1 MGGGVMTPAKFSTGQ
16 VQVNKTIAE
25 LRDMGKAARGKVS
38 FEQLGSYTPTG
49 RDSRPMM
56 DRVRELLI
64 PALLP
69 ERTRLMGASAFAFF
83 RGTAEL
89 MEADL
94 DQQPSSGILT
104 FTCGD
109 AHIGNFGFYA
119 SPERRLLFDLND
131 FDEAG
136 INPWEWDLK
145 RLLVSVILAAR
156 ANDFKEKKLREF
168 LPTVV
173 NSYRKSIKQLF
184 EQTTLNRYYP
194 SNDVEKLIQA
204 SALDEDSSKL
214 MMNIITHA
222 NKRDSEQVVRKFTT
236 LDVRGGL
243 CFRENAPRTT
253 HVDDDF
259 TTHVAAYFAAYRQTL
274 RPDVN
279 LLLSQYH
286 ITDVVRHSVGV
297 GSFGSRCYLILLTSI
312 DGSHL
317 VLQVKEALPTRR
329 QGSQQGTKITADFER
344 TEGQRIVDSQKIL
357 QSASDSFLGYFMG
370 HERSFYVRQFR
381 DMKESINLTQL
392 DWDQFQT
399 YASTCA
405 WTLAIAHSQSP
416 TAAMIRGYVGGNGK
430 DFDNQLAAFAW
441 AYADQVQD
449 DYAAFC
455 AYRLAD

>member
-1 MGGGVMTPAKFSTGQ
+1 MTPAKFSTGR

-25 LRDMGKAARGKVS
+25 LREMGKAARNKVT
-38 FEQLGSYTPTG
+38 FEELGQFTPTG
-49 RDSRPMM
+49 RDSQQMM
-56 DRVRELLI
+56 DQVRQLLI
-64 PALLP
+64 PELLP
-69 ERTRLMGASAFAFF
+69 QRTKLMGASAFAFF

-94 DQQPSSGILT
+94 DQQPNSGIKT

-145 RLLVSVILAAR
+145 RLLVSVLLAAQ
-156 ANDFKEKKLREF
+156 ANDFKEKKIKEF
-168 LPTVV
+168 LPKVV
-173 NSYRKSIKQLF
+173 ASYRKSIKQMF
-184 EQTTLNRYYP
+184 EQTTLNRFYP
-194 SNDVEKLIQA
+194 TSDVEQIIQA
-204 SALDEDSSKL
+204 SALDADSSKL
-214 MMNIITHA
+214 LMNLINHA

-259 TTHVAAYFAAYRQTL
+259 TTHVNDYFTAYRQTL

-297 GSFGSRCYLILLTSI
+297 GSFGSRCYLILLTAI

-329 QGSQQGTKITADFER
+329 QGSQQATRITADFER

-357 QSASDSFLGYFMG
+357 QSASDVFLGYFAG
-370 HERSFYVRQFR
+370 SERSFYVRQFR
-381 DMKESINLTQL
+381 DMKESVNLAQL

-399 YASTCA
+399 YANTCA
-405 WTLAIAHSQSP
+405 WTLAMAHSQSP
-416 TAAMIRGYVGGNGK
+416 TAAMIRGYIGSGK
-430 DFDNQLAAFAW
+430 TFDNQLAAFAW
-441 AYADQVQD
+441 AYAKQVQA
-449 DYAAFC
+449 DYTAFC
-455 AYRLAD
+455 QYRLADV

>member
-1 MGGGVMTPAKFSTGQ
+1 MTPAAFSTGR

-25 LRDMGKAARGKVS
+25 LR
-38 FEQLGSYTPTG
+38 QLGKQARAKVPYEVLGTYQPVKRNSNH
-49 RDSRPMM
+49 MM
-56 DRVRELLI
+56 DKIRKLLI
-64 PALLP
+64 PELLP
-69 ERTRLMGASAFAFF
+69 ERTQRMGASAFSFF

-94 DQQPSSGILT
+94 NQQPSSTIST
-104 FTCGD
+104 FICGD

-119 SPERRLLFDLND
+119 SAERRLLFDLND

-145 RLLVSVILAAR
+145 RLLVSVLLAGQ
-156 ANDFKEKKLREF
+156 ANGFKEKKLRQL
-168 LPTVV
+168 LPKVAE
-173 NSYRKSIKQLF
+173 SYRKSIKQMF
-184 EQTTLNRYYP
+184 EQTTLSRFYP
-194 SNDVEKLIQA
+194 LNEVSKLVTA
-204 SALDEDSSKL
+204 SALDEDSSNL
-214 MMNIITHA
+214 LTAIVNRA

-236 LDVRGGL
+236 LDVRGNL

-259 TTHVAAYFAAYRQTL
+259 TSNVDAYFAAYRQTV

-329 QGSQQGTKITADFER
+329 QGSQLATDVTVALEQ
-344 TEGQRIVDSQKIL
+344 TEGQRIVDCQKIL
-357 QSASDSFLGYFMG
+357 QSSSDPFLGYFAG
-370 HERSFYVRQFR
+370 RKQSFYVRQFR
-381 DMKESINLTQL
+381 DMKESIDLTQL
-392 DWDQFQT
+392 DWDQFKT
-399 YASTCA
+399 YAQTCA
-405 WTLAIAHSQSP
+405 WTLAIAHCQSP
-416 TAAMIRGYVGGNGK
+416 TAAMIRGYIGSNK
-430 DFDNQLAAFAW
+430 EFDVAIASFAW
-441 AYADQVQD
+441 AYAEQVQK
-449 DYAAFC
+449 DYAAFV
-455 AYRLAD
+455 AYRLA

>member
-1 MGGGVMTPAKFSTGQ
+1 MTPAAFSTGR
-16 VQVNKTIAE
+16 VQVNKTIDE
-25 LRDMGKAARGKVS
+25 LRRMGKAARMQVP
-38 FEQLGSYTPTG
+38 FEQLGSYTPTD
-49 RDSRPMM
+49 RDSNQMM
-56 DRVRELLI
+56 DRIRQLLI
-64 PALLP
+64 PELLP
-69 ERTRLMGASAFAFF
+69 ERTQRMGASAFAFF

-94 DQQPSSGILT
+94 SAQPDSTIAT
-104 FTCGD
+104 FICGD

-145 RLLVSVILAAR
+145 RLLVSVLLAGQ
-156 ANDFKEKKLREF
+156 ANDFKDKKLKQL
-168 LPTVV
+168 LPMVAA
-173 NSYRKSIKQLF
+173 SYRKSIKQMF
-184 EQTTLNRYYP
+184 EQTTLNRFYP
-194 SNDVEKLIQA
+194 MNEVEKLVQA

-214 MMNIITHA
+214 LTSIVGRA

-236 LDVRGGL
+236 LDVRGNL

-253 HVDDDF
+253 HVADDF
-259 TTHVAAYFAAYRQTL
+259 TSHIAAYFSAYRQTL

-297 GSFGSRCYLILLTSI
+297 GSFGSRCYLVLLTSI

-329 QGSQQGTKITADFER
+329 KGSQQATHITVALEQ
-344 TEGQRIVDSQKIL
+344 TEGERIVDCQKIL
-357 QSASDSFLGYFMG
+357 QSASDPFLGYFAG
-370 HERSFYVRQFR
+370 AEQSFYVRQFR
-381 DMKESINLTQL
+381 DMKESIDLTQL

-399 YASTCA
+399 YANTCA
-405 WTLAIAHSQSP
+405 WTLAIAHCQSP
-416 TAAMIRGYVGGNGK
+416 TAAMIRGYLGNGK
-430 DFDNQLAAFAW
+430 LFDESLAGFAW
-441 AYADQVQD
+441 AYAEQVQK
-449 DYAAFC
+449 DYQSFVS
-455 AYRLAD
+455 YRLA

>member
-1 MGGGVMTPAKFSTGQ
+1 MTPAAFSTGR
-16 VQVNKTIAE
+16 VQVNKTIDE
-25 LRDMGKAARGKVS
+25 LRRMGKAARMQVP
-38 FEQLGSYTPTG
+38 FEQLGSYTPTD
-49 RDSRPMM
+49 RDSNQMM
-56 DRVRELLI
+56 DRVRQLLI
-64 PALLP
+64 PELLP
-69 ERTRLMGASAFAFF
+69 ERTQRMGASAFAFF

-94 DQQPSSGILT
+94 SAQPDSTIAT
-104 FTCGD
+104 FICGD

-145 RLLVSVILAAR
+145 RLLVSVLLAGQ
-156 ANDFKEKKLREF
+156 ANAFKDKKLKQL
-168 LPTVV
+168 LPMVAA
-173 NSYRKSIKQLF
+173 SYRKSIKQMF
-184 EQTTLNRYYP
+184 EQTTLNRFYP
-194 SNDVEKLIQA
+194 MNEVEKLVQA

-214 MMNIITHA
+214 LTSIVGRA

-236 LDVRGGL
+236 LDVRGNL

-253 HVDDDF
+253 HVADDF
-259 TTHVAAYFAAYRQTL
+259 TSHIAAYFSAYRQTL

-297 GSFGSRCYLILLTSI
+297 GSFGSRCYLVLLTSI

-329 QGSQQGTKITADFER
+329 QGSQQATRITVALEQ
-344 TEGQRIVDSQKIL
+344 TEGERIVDCQKIL
-357 QSASDSFLGYFMG
+357 QSASDPFLGYFAG
-370 HERSFYVRQFR
+370 AEQSFYVRQFR
-381 DMKESINLTQL
+381 DMKESIDLTQL

-399 YASTCA
+399 YANTCA
-405 WTLAIAHSQSP
+405 WTLAIAHCQSP
-416 TAAMIRGYVGGNGK
+416 TAAMIRGYLGNGK
-430 DFDNQLAAFAW
+430 LFDESLADFAW
-441 AYADQVQD
+441 AYAEQVQK
-449 DYAAFC
+449 DYQSFVS
-455 AYRLAD
+455 YRLA